1 MKPQPI
7 TVETIQNQ
15 VRQALNED
23 IGAGDLTAA
32 LIPENQRATATI
44 VSRET
49 AIFCGQ
55 AWCDVVF
62 QLLDPQICI
71 DWYVTDGDSIE
82 ANQALCT
89 LHGPARALLTGE
101 RTALNFMQTL
111 SATATVTHQYVE
123 QVHDYPVKVLDTRKT
138 LPTLRLA
145 QKYAV
150 QCGGGYNHRFGLYD
164 AILIKEN
171 HILAAGSIPN
181 AITKARQYAPD
192 IPVEIEVETLDELKQ
207 ACETHADIVLL
218 DNFSLEALK
227 HAVEINQGR
236 CQLEASGNIDLDSIK
251 HIAQTGVDRISIGAL
266 TKNIQAI
273 DLSMRF
279 RSS

>member
-15 VRQALNED
+15 VRQALDED
-23 IGAGDLTAA
+23 IGTGDLTAA
-32 LIPENQRATATI
+32 LIPENQKAIATI

-55 AWCDVVF
+55 AWCDIVF

-71 DWYVTDGDSIE
+71 DWYVTDGDRIE

-123 QVHDYPVKVLDTRKT
+123 QVRDYPVKVLDTRKT
-138 LPTLRLA
+138 LPMFRLA

-171 HILAAGSIPN
+171 HILAAGSISN
-181 AITKARQYAPD
+181 AITKARQYAPG

-251 HIAQTGVDRISIGAL
+251 PIAQTGVDRISIGAL

-279 RSS
+279 QSL